1 MGSYFHPDHQGG
13 RGGRQQ
19 MPSPSHEA
27 VPRFQDQVPSSSQGQ
42 IHGETSSPLHHCASF
57 HSRSLK
63 ETIFKRIT
71 DPWEYELYSSAN
83 CEFGPFLGASNNI
96 ELCAYLLS
104 LLRYKS

>member
-19 MPSPSHEA
+19 MPSPRHEA

-42 IHGETSSPLHHCASF
+42 IHGETSSSLHHCASF
-57 HSRSLK
+57 YPRSLK

-71 DPWEYELYSSAN
+71 DPWEYTSCIHQRIANSVHSWGLVTSSNSAPI
-83 CEFGPFLGASNNI
+83 CFL
-96 ELCAYLLS
+96 C
-104 LLRYKS
+104 